1 MKLNKLYNA
10 LVVGGGVLATG
21 CTTTAVKSEAPPAA
35 VNEAKTPANPIDKA
49 SVAPA
54 KDKMDCSKVCED
66 TGGGV
71 ICPDPHLGGDAT
83 NCCWLM
89 SSPRHPCCP

>member
-21 CTTTAVKSEAPPAA
+21 CGSTAVKSEVPPAA
-35 VNEAKTPANPIDKA
+35 VNEAPIDKA

-54 KDKMDCSKVCED
+54 QDKMDCSKVCED

-71 ICPDPHLGGDAT
+71 ICPDPHLGGGAT